1 MMDLNNIT
9 ILNQV
14 IDSGS
19 FTQAATNLGMTKS
32 TVSRKL
38 AELEEHLGVKLIT
51 RSTRKLGLT
60 QEGEIFYQASI
71 KVLDIMQQTELELTA
86 NQNLIRGHLNLAMP
100 VEIGHSVMSDYI
112 NSFLIRYP
120 EVSINV
126 EMTNREVD
134 IIGDSIDLYVQIG
147 EINDSSLVART
158 IDFSERVI
166 VASPNYLKTY
176 GNIISPEDLQAPHH
190 QIKVV
195 NAVKVPN
202 LYFNQVDKAIR
213 VNLPYRLKV
222 NTITACKSAC
232 LSGLGIASL
241 PEFLCR
247 EHIKNGELIQ
257 ILPDWDLPKAAIS
270 LVFPQNKLLPKRL
283 RAFIDHVLELFEL
296 KKHLDKANE

>member
-1 MMDLNNIT
+1 MDLNNIT
-9 ILNQV
+9 LLNQV
-14 IDSGS
+14 VDSGS

-60 QEGEIFYQASI
+60 QEGEIFYQASV

-100 VEIGHSVMSDYI
+100 VEIGHNVMSDYI
-112 NSFLIRYP
+112 NSFLKRYP
-120 EVSINV
+120 EVSINL

-134 IIGDSIDLYVQIG
+134 IIGDGIDLYVQIG

-158 IDFSERVI
+158 IDFSERI
-166 VASPNYLKTY
+166 IAASPEYLNNYGYIQT
-176 GNIISPEDLQAPHH
+176 PEDLQAPHH
-190 QIKVV
+190 QIRVV

-222 NTITACKSAC
+222 NTVTACKSAC

-241 PEFLCR
+241 PEFICR
-247 EHIKNGELIQ
+247 EHINNGELVR
-257 ILPDWDLPKAAIS
+257 ILPDWDLPRVAIS

-283 RAFIDHVLELFEL
+283 RAFIDHVLERFES
-296 KKHLDKANE
+296 KNASRK

>member
-9 ILNQV
+9 ILKQV

-38 AELEEHLGVKLIT
+38 AELEGYLGVKLIT

-86 NQNLIRGHLNLAMP
+86 NQSLIRGHLNLAMP
-100 VEIGHSVMSDYI
+100 VEIGHNVMSDYI
-112 NSFLIRYP
+112 NSFLKRYP
-120 EVSINV
+120 EVTINL

-134 IIGDSIDLYVQIG
+134 IIGSGIDLYVQIG
-147 EINDSSLVART
+147 EINDSSLIART
-158 IDFSERVI
+158 IDYSKRII
-166 VASPNYLKTY
+166 VASPDYLATY
-176 GNIISPEDLQAPHH
+176 GKVHSPDDLKSPHH

-195 NAVKVPN
+195 NAVKVPS
-202 LYFNQVDKAIR
+202 LYLNQVDKAIR
-213 VNLPYRLKV
+213 ANLPYRLKV

-232 LSGLGIASL
+232 LSGLGIATL
-241 PEFLCR
+241 PEFICR
-247 EHIKNGELIQ
+247 QYIKNGELVH
-257 ILPDWDLPKAAIS
+257 ILPDWELPKAAIS
-270 LVFPQNKLLPKRL
+270 LVFPQNKLIPKRL
-283 RAFIDHVLELFEL
+283 RVFIDHVLERFEL
-296 KKHLDKANE
+296 MSSK

>member
-1 MMDLNNIT
+1 MDLNNIT

-60 QEGEIFYQASI
+60 QEGEIFYQASVR
-71 KVLDIMQQTELELTA
+71 VLDIMQQTELELTA
-86 NQNLIRGHLNLAMP
+86 NQSLIRGHLNLAMP
-100 VEIGHSVMSDYI
+100 VEIGHHVMSEYI
-112 NSFLIRYP
+112 NSFLKRYP

-134 IIGDSIDLYVQIG
+134 IIGSGIDLYVQIG

-158 IDFSERVI
+158 IDYSERII
-166 VASPNYLKTY
+166 VATPDYLATY
-176 GNIISPEDLQAPHH
+176 GNIHSPDDLKSPHH
-190 QIKVV
+190 QIKIV
-195 NAVKVPN
+195 NAVKVPS
-202 LYFNQVDKAIR
+202 LYLNQVDKTIR
-213 VNLPYRLKV
+213 ANLPYRLKV

-232 LSGLGIASL
+232 LSGLGIATL
-241 PEFLCR
+241 PEFICR
-247 EHIKNGELIQ
+247 QHIKNGELVQ
-257 ILPDWDLPKAAIS
+257 ILPEWELPRAAIS
-270 LVFPQNKLLPKRL
+270 LVFPQNKLIPKRL
-283 RAFIDHVLELFEL
+283 RVFIDHVLERFEL
-296 KKHLDKANE
+296 IHPSTPPK

>member
-1 MMDLNNIT
+1 MMDLNSIT
-9 ILNQV
+9 IINQV

-19 FTQAATNLGMTKS
+19 FTQAAVNLGMTKS

-38 AELEEHLGVKLIT
+38 AELEDHLGVKLIT

-60 QEGEIFYQASI
+60 QEGEIFYQASV

-120 EVSINV
+120 EISINV

-134 IIGDSIDLYVQIG
+134 IIGDNIDLYVQIG

-158 IDFSERVI
+158 IDFSERII
-166 VASPNYLKTY
+166 VASPEYLKNY
-176 GNIISPEDLQAPHH
+176 GDIQTPEDLQAPHH

-195 NAVKVPN
+195 NAVKVPD
-202 LYFNQVDKAIR
+202 LYFNQVDKAIK

-222 NTITACKSAC
+222 NTITASKSAC
-232 LSGLGIASL
+232 LSGLGVALL

-270 LVFPQNKLLPKRL
+270 LVFPQNKLIPKRL
-283 RAFIDHVLELFEL
+283 RVFIDHVLERFEL
-296 KKHLDKANE
+296 TAAERNKTK

>member
-1 MMDLNNIT
+1 MMDLNSVT

-14 IDSGS
+14 VDSGS
-19 FTQAATNLGMTKS
+19 FTQAAINLGMTKS

-38 AELEEHLGVKLIT
+38 AELEDQLGVKLIT

-60 QEGEIFYQASI
+60 QEGDILYRASVR
-71 KVLDIMQQTELELTA
+71 VLDIMQQTELELTA
-86 NQNLIRGHLNLAMP
+86 NQDLIRGHLKLAMP
-100 VEIGHSVMSDYI
+100 VEIGHHVMAEYI
-112 NSFLIRYP
+112 NSFLVRYP
-120 EVSINV
+120 KVSIDV

-147 EINDSSLVART
+147 DINDSSLVART
-158 IDFSERVI
+158 IDFSERII
-166 VASPNYLKTY
+166 VASPQYLASY
-176 GNIISPEDLQAPHH
+176 GDITKPEELQSPHH
-190 QIKVV
+190 QIKVS
-195 NAVKVPN
+195 NAVKAPTFN
-202 LYFNQVDKAIR
+202 FNQLDKEIR

-247 EHIKNGELIQ
+247 EHINNGELIQ
-257 ILPDWDLPKAAIS
+257 ILPDWDLPKVAIS

-283 RAFIDHVLELFEL
+283 RAFIDHVVDYFEL
-296 KKHLDKANE
+296 KKMKN

>member
-9 ILNQV
+9 LLNQV
-14 IDSGS
+14 VDSGS

-60 QEGEIFYQASI
+60 QEGEIFYQASV

-100 VEIGHSVMSDYI
+100 VEIGHNVMSDYI
-112 NSFLIRYP
+112 NSFLKSYP
-120 EVSINV
+120 EVSINL

-134 IIGDSIDLYVQIG
+134 IIGDNIDLYVQIG

-158 IDFSERVI
+158 IDFSERII
-166 VASPNYLKTY
+166 VASPEYLNNYGYIQT
-176 GNIISPEDLQAPHH
+176 PEDLQAPHH
-190 QIKVV
+190 QIRVV

-222 NTITACKSAC
+222 NTVTACKSAC

-241 PEFLCR
+241 PEFICR
-247 EHIKNGELIQ
+247 EHINNGELIR
-257 ILPDWDLPKAAIS
+257 ILPDWDLPRVAIS

-283 RAFIDHVLELFEL
+283 RAFIDHVLERFES
-296 KKHLDKANE
+296 KNAARK

>member
-60 QEGEIFYQASI
+60 QEGEIFYQASVR
-71 KVLDIMQQTELELTA
+71 VLDIMQQTELELTA
-86 NQNLIRGHLNLAMP
+86 NQSLIRGHLNLAMP
-100 VEIGHSVMSDYI
+100 VEIGHHVMSEYI
-112 NSFLIRYP
+112 NSFLKRNP

-134 IIGDSIDLYVQIG
+134 IIGSGIDLYVQIG

-158 IDFSERVI
+158 IDYSERII
-166 VASPNYLKTY
+166 VATPDYLATY
-176 GNIISPEDLQAPHH
+176 GNIHSPDDLKSPHH
-190 QIKVV
+190 QIKIV
-195 NAVKVPN
+195 NAVKVPS
-202 LYFNQVDKAIR
+202 LYLNQVDKTIR
-213 VNLPYRLKV
+213 ANLPYRLKV

-232 LSGLGIASL
+232 LSGLGIATL
-241 PEFLCR
+241 PEFICR
-247 EHIKNGELIQ
+247 QHIKNGELVQ
-257 ILPDWDLPKAAIS
+257 ILPEWELPRAAIS
-270 LVFPQNKLLPKRL
+270 LVFPQNKLIPKRL
-283 RAFIDHVLELFEL
+283 RVFIDHVLERFEL
-296 KKHLDKANE
+296 IHPSTPSK

>member
-9 ILNQV
+9 LLNQV
-14 IDSGS
+14 VDSGS
-19 FTQAATNLGMTKS
+19 FTQATTNLGMTKS

-60 QEGEIFYQASI
+60 QEGEIFYQASV

-100 VEIGHSVMSDYI
+100 VEIGHNVMSDYI
-112 NSFLIRYP
+112 NSFLKRYP
-120 EVSINV
+120 EVSINL

-134 IIGDSIDLYVQIG
+134 IIGDGIDLYVQIG

-158 IDFSERVI
+158 IDFSERI
-166 VASPNYLKTY
+166 IAASPEYLNNYGHIQT
-176 GNIISPEDLQAPHH
+176 PEDLQAPHH
-190 QIKVV
+190 QIRVV

-222 NTITACKSAC
+222 NTVTACKSAC

-241 PEFLCR
+241 PEFICR
-247 EHIKNGELIQ
+247 EHINNGELVR
-257 ILPDWDLPKAAIS
+257 ILPDWDLPRVAIS

-283 RAFIDHVLELFEL
+283 RAFIDHVLERFES
-296 KKHLDKANE
+296 KNASRK

>member
-19 FTQAATNLGMTKS
+19 FTQAAVNLGMTKS

-51 RSTRKLGLT
+51 RSTRKSGLT
-60 QEGEIFYQASI
+60 QEGDIFYQASV

-134 IIGDSIDLYVQIG
+134 IIGDGIDLYVQIG

-166 VASPNYLKTY
+166 VASPDYLKAY
-176 GNIISPEDLQAPHH
+176 GNIVSPEELQAPHH

-241 PEFLCR
+241 PEFICR

-283 RAFIDHVLELFEL
+283 RAFIDHVLELYEI
-296 KKHLDKANE
+296 KKIQDKASL

>member
-9 ILNQV
+9 LLNQV

-60 QEGEIFYQASI
+60 QEGEIFYQASV

-112 NSFLIRYP
+112 NSFLKRYP
-120 EVSINV
+120 EVSINL

-134 IIGDSIDLYVQIG
+134 IIGDGIDLYVQIG

-158 IDFSERVI
+158 IDFSERII
-166 VASPNYLKTY
+166 VASPEYLNNYGYIQT
-176 GNIISPEDLQAPHH
+176 PEDLQAPHH

-222 NTITACKSAC
+222 NTITASKSAC

-247 EHIKNGELIQ
+247 EHINTGELIR
-257 ILPDWDLPKAAIS
+257 ILPDWDLPRVAIS

-283 RAFIDHVLELFEL
+283 RAFIDHVLERFES
-296 KKHLDKANE
+296 KNATRK

>member
-9 ILNQV
+9 LLNQV
-14 IDSGS
+14 VDSGS

-60 QEGEIFYQASI
+60 QEGEIFYQASV

-100 VEIGHSVMSDYI
+100 VEIGHNVMSDYI
-112 NSFLIRYP
+112 NSFLKRYP
-120 EVSINV
+120 EVSINL

-134 IIGDSIDLYVQIG
+134 IIGDGIDLYVQIG

-158 IDFSERVI
+158 IDFSERI
-166 VASPNYLKTY
+166 IAASPEYLNNYGYIQT
-176 GNIISPEDLQAPHH
+176 PEDLQAPHH

-222 NTITACKSAC
+222 NTVTACKSAC

-241 PEFLCR
+241 PEFICR
-247 EHIKNGELIQ
+247 EHINNGELVR
-257 ILPDWDLPKAAIS
+257 ILPDWDLPRVAIS

-283 RAFIDHVLELFEL
+283 RAFIDHVLERFES
-296 KKHLDKANE
+296 KNASRK

>member
-1 MMDLNNIT
+1 MDLNNIT

-60 QEGEIFYQASI
+60 QEGEIFYQASV

-134 IIGDSIDLYVQIG
+134 IIGDGID
-147 EINDSSLVART
+147 
-158 IDFSERVI
+158 
-166 VASPNYLKTY
+166 
-176 GNIISPEDLQAPHH
+176 
-190 QIKVV
+190 
-195 NAVKVPN
+195 
-202 LYFNQVDKAIR
+202 
-213 VNLPYRLKV
+213 
-222 NTITACKSAC
+222 
-232 LSGLGIASL
+232 
-241 PEFLCR
+241 
-247 EHIKNGELIQ
+247 
-257 ILPDWDLPKAAIS
+257 
-270 LVFPQNKLLPKRL
+270 
-283 RAFIDHVLELFEL
+283 
-296 KKHLDKANE
+296 

>member
-60 QEGEIFYQASI
+60 QEGEIFYQASVR
-71 KVLDIMQQTELELTA
+71 VLDIMQQTELELTA
-86 NQNLIRGHLNLAMP
+86 NQSLIRGHLNLAMP
-100 VEIGHSVMSDYI
+100 VEIGHHVMSEYI
-112 NSFLIRYP
+112 NSFLKRYP

-134 IIGDSIDLYVQIG
+134 IIGSGIDLYVQIG

-158 IDFSERVI
+158 IDYSERII
-166 VASPNYLKTY
+166 VATPDYLATY
-176 GNIISPEDLQAPHH
+176 GNIHSPDDLKSPHH
-190 QIKVV
+190 QIKIV
-195 NAVKVPN
+195 NAVKVPS
-202 LYFNQVDKAIR
+202 LYLNQVDKTIR
-213 VNLPYRLKV
+213 ANLPYRLKV

-232 LSGLGIASL
+232 LSGLGIATL
-241 PEFLCR
+241 PEFICR
-247 EHIKNGELIQ
+247 QHIKNGELVQ
-257 ILPDWDLPKAAIS
+257 ILPEWELPRAAIS
-270 LVFPQNKLLPKRL
+270 LVFPQNKLIPKRL
-283 RAFIDHVLELFEL
+283 RVFIDHVLERFEL
-296 KKHLDKANE
+296 IHPSTPPK

>member
-9 ILNQV
+9 LLNQV
-14 IDSGS
+14 VDSGS

-60 QEGEIFYQASI
+60 QEGEIFYQASV

-100 VEIGHSVMSDYI
+100 VEIGHNVMSDYI
-112 NSFLIRYP
+112 NSFLKRYP
-120 EVSINV
+120 EVSINL

-134 IIGDSIDLYVQIG
+134 IIGDGIDLYVQIG

-158 IDFSERVI
+158 IDFSERI
-166 VASPNYLKTY
+166 IAASPEYLNNYGYIQT
-176 GNIISPEDLQAPHH
+176 PEDLQAPHH
-190 QIKVV
+190 QIRVV

-222 NTITACKSAC
+222 NTVTACKSAC

-241 PEFLCR
+241 PEFICR
-247 EHIKNGELIQ
+247 EHINNGELVR
-257 ILPDWDLPKAAIS
+257 ILPDWDLPRVAIS

-283 RAFIDHVLELFEL
+283 RAFIDHVLERFES
-296 KKHLDKANE
+296 KNASRK

>member
-1 MMDLNNIT
+1 MDLNNIT

-60 QEGEIFYQASI
+60 QEGEIFYQASV

-100 VEIGHSVMSDYI
+100 VEIGHNVMSDYI
-112 NSFLIRYP
+112 NSFLKRYP
-120 EVSINV
+120 EVSINL

-158 IDFSERVI
+158 IDFSERI
-166 VASPNYLKTY
+166 IAASPEYLSNYGYIET
-176 GNIISPEDLQAPHH
+176 PEDLQAPHH

-222 NTITACKSAC
+222 NTVTACKSAC

-241 PEFLCR
+241 PEFICR
-247 EHIKNGELIQ
+247 EHINNGELIR
-257 ILPDWDLPKAAIS
+257 ILPDWDLPRVAIS

-283 RAFIDHVLELFEL
+283 RAFIDHVLERFES
-296 KKHLDKANE
+296 KNTPKNNAD

>member
-60 QEGEIFYQASI
+60 QEGEIFYQASV

>member
-9 ILNQV
+9 LLNQV
-14 IDSGS
+14 VDSGS

-60 QEGEIFYQASI
+60 QEGEIFYQASV

-100 VEIGHSVMSDYI
+100 VEIGHNVMSDYI
-112 NSFLIRYP
+112 NSFLKRYP
-120 EVSINV
+120 EVSINL

-134 IIGDSIDLYVQIG
+134 IIGDGIDLYVQIG

-158 IDFSERVI
+158 IDFSERII
-166 VASPNYLKTY
+166 VASPEYLNNYGYIQT
-176 GNIISPEDLQAPHH
+176 PEDLQAPHH
-190 QIKVV
+190 QIRVV

-222 NTITACKSAC
+222 NTVTACKSAC

-241 PEFLCR
+241 PEFICR
-247 EHIKNGELIQ
+247 EHINNGELIR
-257 ILPDWDLPKAAIS
+257 ILPDWDLPRVAIS

-283 RAFIDHVLELFEL
+283 RAFIDHVLERFES
-296 KKHLDKANE
+296 KNATRK

>member
-1 MMDLNNIT
+1 MDLNNIT

-60 QEGEIFYQASI
+60 QEGEIFYQASVR
-71 KVLDIMQQTELELTA
+71 VLDIMQQTELELTA
-86 NQNLIRGHLNLAMP
+86 NQSLIRGHLNLAMP
-100 VEIGHSVMSDYI
+100 VEIGHHVMSEYI
-112 NSFLIRYP
+112 NSFLKRYP

-134 IIGDSIDLYVQIG
+134 IIGSGIDLYVQIG

-158 IDFSERVI
+158 IDYSERII
-166 VASPNYLKTY
+166 VATPDYLATY
-176 GNIISPEDLQAPHH
+176 GNIHSPDDLKSPHH
-190 QIKVV
+190 QIKIV
-195 NAVKVPN
+195 NAVKVPS
-202 LYFNQVDKAIR
+202 LYLNQVDKTIR
-213 VNLPYRLKV
+213 ANLPYRLKV

-232 LSGLGIASL
+232 LSGLGIATL
-241 PEFLCR
+241 PEFICR
-247 EHIKNGELIQ
+247 QHIKNGELVQ
-257 ILPDWDLPKAAIS
+257 ILPEWELPRAAIS
-270 LVFPQNKLLPKRL
+270 LVFPQNKLIPKRL
-283 RAFIDHVLELFEL
+283 RVFIDHVLERFEL
-296 KKHLDKANE
+296 IHPSTPSK

>member
-1 MMDLNNIT
+1 MDLNNIT
-9 ILNQV
+9 LLNQV
-14 IDSGS
+14 VDSGS

-60 QEGEIFYQASI
+60 QEGEIFYQASV

-100 VEIGHSVMSDYI
+100 VEIGHNVMSDYI
-112 NSFLIRYP
+112 NSFLKRYP
-120 EVSINV
+120 EVSINL

-134 IIGDSIDLYVQIG
+134 IIGDGIDLYVQIG

-158 IDFSERVI
+158 IDFSERI
-166 VASPNYLKTY
+166 IAASPEYLNNYGYIQT
-176 GNIISPEDLQAPHH
+176 PEDLQAPHH

-222 NTITACKSAC
+222 NTVTACKSAC

-241 PEFLCR
+241 PEFICR
-247 EHIKNGELIQ
+247 EHINNGELVR
-257 ILPDWDLPKAAIS
+257 ILPDWDLPRVAIS

-283 RAFIDHVLELFEL
+283 RAFIDHVLERFES
-296 KKHLDKANE
+296 KNASRK

>member
-19 FTQAATNLGMTKS
+19 FTQAAVNLGMTKS

-60 QEGEIFYQASI
+60 QEGEIFYQASV

-100 VEIGHSVMSDYI
+100 VEIGHNVMSDYI
-112 NSFLIRYP
+112 NSFLKHYP
-120 EVSINV
+120 EVSINL

-158 IDFSERVI
+158 IDFSERII
-166 VASPNYLKTY
+166 VASPEYLNNYGYIET
-176 GNIISPEDLQAPHH
+176 PEDLQAPHH

-195 NAVKVPN
+195 NAVKIPN

-222 NTITACKSAC
+222 NTVTACKSAC

-241 PEFLCR
+241 PEFICR
-247 EHIKNGELIQ
+247 EHINNGELIR
-257 ILPDWDLPKAAIS
+257 ILPDWDLPRVAIS

-283 RAFIDHVLELFEL
+283 RAFIDHVLERFES
-296 KKHLDKANE
+296 KKHSKK

>member
-9 ILNQV
+9 LLNQV

-60 QEGEIFYQASI
+60 QEGEIFYQASV

-100 VEIGHSVMSDYI
+100 VEIGHNVMSDYI
-112 NSFLIRYP
+112 NSFLKRYP
-120 EVSINV
+120 EVSINL

-134 IIGDSIDLYVQIG
+134 IIGDGIDLYVQIG
-147 EINDSSLVART
+147 EINDSSLIART
-158 IDFSERVI
+158 IDFSERI
-166 VASPNYLKTY
+166 IAASPEYLNNYGYIQT
-176 GNIISPEDLQAPHH
+176 PEDLQAPHH
-190 QIKVV
+190 QIRVV

-222 NTITACKSAC
+222 NTVTACKSAC

-241 PEFLCR
+241 PEFICR
-247 EHIKNGELIQ
+247 EHINNGELVR
-257 ILPDWDLPKAAIS
+257 ILPDWDLPRVAIS

-283 RAFIDHVLELFEL
+283 RAFIDHVLERFES
-296 KKHLDKANE
+296 KNASRK

>member
-60 QEGEIFYQASI
+60 QEGEIFYQASV

-100 VEIGHSVMSDYI
+100 VEIGHGVMSEYI

-247 EHIKNGELIQ
+247 EHIKSGELIQ

-296 KKHLDKANE
+296 KKHLDKTNE

>member
-60 QEGEIFYQASI
+60 QEGEIFYQASVR
-71 KVLDIMQQTELELTA
+71 VLDIMQQTELELTA
-86 NQNLIRGHLNLAMP
+86 NQSLIRGHLNLAMP
-100 VEIGHSVMSDYI
+100 VEIGHHVMSEYI
-112 NSFLIRYP
+112 NSFLKRYP

-134 IIGDSIDLYVQIG
+134 IIGSGIDLYVQIG

-158 IDFSERVI
+158 IDYSERII
-166 VASPNYLKTY
+166 VATPDYLATY
-176 GNIISPEDLQAPHH
+176 GNIHSPDDLKSPHH
-190 QIKVV
+190 QIKIV
-195 NAVKVPN
+195 NAVKVPS
-202 LYFNQVDKAIR
+202 LYLNQVDKTIR
-213 VNLPYRLKV
+213 ANLPYRLKV

-232 LSGLGIASL
+232 LSGLGIATL
-241 PEFLCR
+241 PEFICR
-247 EHIKNGELIQ
+247 QHIKNGELVQ
-257 ILPDWDLPKAAIS
+257 ILPEWELPRAAIS
-270 LVFPQNKLLPKRL
+270 LVFPQNKLIPKRL
-283 RAFIDHVLELFEL
+283 RVFIDHVLERFEL
-296 KKHLDKANE
+296 IHPSTPSK

>member
-60 QEGEIFYQASI
+60 QEGEIFYQASVR
-71 KVLDIMQQTELELTA
+71 VLDIMQQTELELTA
-86 NQNLIRGHLNLAMP
+86 NQSLIRGHLNLAMP
-100 VEIGHSVMSDYI
+100 VEIGHHVMSEYI
-112 NSFLIRYP
+112 NSFLKRYP

-134 IIGDSIDLYVQIG
+134 IIGSGIDLYVQIG

-158 IDFSERVI
+158 IDYSERII
-166 VASPNYLKTY
+166 VATPDYLATY
-176 GNIISPEDLQAPHH
+176 GNIHSPDDLKSPHH
-190 QIKVV
+190 QIKIV
-195 NAVKVPN
+195 NAVKVPS
-202 LYFNQVDKAIR
+202 LYLNQVDKTIR
-213 VNLPYRLKV
+213 ANLPYRLKV

-232 LSGLGIASL
+232 LSGLGIATL
-241 PEFLCR
+241 PEFICR
-247 EHIKNGELIQ
+247 QHIKNGELVQ
-257 ILPDWDLPKAAIS
+257 ILPEWELPRAAIS
-270 LVFPQNKLLPKRL
+270 LVFPQNKLIPKRL
-283 RAFIDHVLELFEL
+283 RVFIDHVLERFEL
-296 KKHLDKANE
+296 IHPSIPPK

>member
-1 MMDLNNIT
+1 MDLNNIT
-9 ILNQV
+9 LLNQV
-14 IDSGS
+14 VDSGS
-19 FTQAATNLGMTKS
+19 FTQATTNLGMTKS

-60 QEGEIFYQASI
+60 QEGEIFYQASV

-100 VEIGHSVMSDYI
+100 VEIGHNVMSDYI
-112 NSFLIRYP
+112 NSFLKRYP
-120 EVSINV
+120 EVSINL

-134 IIGDSIDLYVQIG
+134 IIGDGIDLYVQIG

-158 IDFSERVI
+158 IDFSERI
-166 VASPNYLKTY
+166 IAASPEYLNNYGHIQT
-176 GNIISPEDLQAPHH
+176 PEDLQAPHH
-190 QIKVV
+190 QIRVV

-222 NTITACKSAC
+222 NTVTACKSAC

-241 PEFLCR
+241 PEFICR
-247 EHIKNGELIQ
+247 EHINNGELVR
-257 ILPDWDLPKAAIS
+257 ILPDWDLPRVAIS

-283 RAFIDHVLELFEL
+283 RAFIDHVLERFES
-296 KKHLDKANE
+296 KNASRK

>member
-1 MMDLNNIT
+1 MDLNNIT
-9 ILNQV
+9 LLNQV
-14 IDSGS
+14 VDSGS

-38 AELEEHLGVKLIT
+38 AELEDHLGVKLIT

-60 QEGEIFYQASI
+60 QEGEIFYQASV

-100 VEIGHSVMSDYI
+100 VEIGHNVMSDYI
-112 NSFLIRYP
+112 NSFLKRYP
-120 EVSINV
+120 EVSINL

-134 IIGDSIDLYVQIG
+134 IIGDGIDLYVQIG

-158 IDFSERVI
+158 IDFSERI
-166 VASPNYLKTY
+166 IAASPEYLNNYGYIQT
-176 GNIISPEDLQAPHH
+176 PEDLQAPHH

-222 NTITACKSAC
+222 NTVTACKSAC

-241 PEFLCR
+241 PEFICR
-247 EHIKNGELIQ
+247 EHINNGELVR
-257 ILPDWDLPKAAIS
+257 ILPDWDLPRVAIS

-283 RAFIDHVLELFEL
+283 RAFIDHVLERFES
-296 KKHLDKANE
+296 KNASRK

>member
-60 QEGEIFYQASI
+60 QEGEIFYQASV

-100 VEIGHSVMSDYI
+100 VEIGHNVMSDYI
-112 NSFLIRYP
+112 NSFLKRYP
-120 EVSINV
+120 EVSINL

-158 IDFSERVI
+158 IDFSERI
-166 VASPNYLKTY
+166 IAASPEYLSNYGYIET
-176 GNIISPEDLQAPHH
+176 PEDLQAPHH

-222 NTITACKSAC
+222 NTVTACKSAC

-241 PEFLCR
+241 PEFICR
-247 EHIKNGELIQ
+247 EHINNGELIR
-257 ILPDWDLPKAAIS
+257 ILPDWDLPRVAIS

-283 RAFIDHVLELFEL
+283 RAFIDHVLERFES
-296 KKHLDKANE
+296 KNTPKNNAD

>member
-60 QEGEIFYQASI
+60 QEGEIFYQASV

-100 VEIGHSVMSDYI
+100 VEIGHNVMSDYI
-112 NSFLIRYP
+112 NSFLKRYP
-120 EVSINV
+120 EVSVNV
-126 EMTNREVD
+126 EMTNRAVD
-134 IIGDSIDLYVQIG
+134 IIGDGIDLYVQIG

-158 IDFSERVI
+158 IDFSERII
-166 VASPNYLKTY
+166 VASPDYLNTY
-176 GNIISPEDLQAPHH
+176 GAITSPEDLNSPHH

-270 LVFPQNKLLPKRL
+270 LVFPQNKLIPKRL
-283 RAFIDHVLELFEL
+283 RVFIDHVLERFEL
-296 KKHLDKANE
+296 TTAERNKTK

>member
-19 FTQAATNLGMTKS
+19 FTQAATNLGITKS

-60 QEGEIFYQASI
+60 QEGEIFYQASVR
-71 KVLDIMQQTELELTA
+71 VLDIMQQTELELTA
-86 NQNLIRGHLNLAMP
+86 NQSLIRGHLNLAMP
-100 VEIGHSVMSDYI
+100 VEIGHHVMSEYI
-112 NSFLIRYP
+112 NSFLKRYP

-134 IIGDSIDLYVQIG
+134 IIGSGIDLYVQIG

-158 IDFSERVI
+158 IDYSERII
-166 VASPNYLKTY
+166 VATPDYLATY
-176 GNIISPEDLQAPHH
+176 GNIHSPDDLKSPHH
-190 QIKVV
+190 QIKIV
-195 NAVKVPN
+195 NAVKVPS
-202 LYFNQVDKAIR
+202 LYLNQVDKTIR
-213 VNLPYRLKV
+213 ANLPYRLKV

-232 LSGLGIASL
+232 LSGLGIATL
-241 PEFLCR
+241 PEFICR
-247 EHIKNGELIQ
+247 QHIKNGELVQ
-257 ILPDWDLPKAAIS
+257 ILPEWELPRAAIS
-270 LVFPQNKLLPKRL
+270 LVFPQNKLIPKRL
-283 RAFIDHVLELFEL
+283 RVFIDHVLERFEL
-296 KKHLDKANE
+296 IHPSTPSK